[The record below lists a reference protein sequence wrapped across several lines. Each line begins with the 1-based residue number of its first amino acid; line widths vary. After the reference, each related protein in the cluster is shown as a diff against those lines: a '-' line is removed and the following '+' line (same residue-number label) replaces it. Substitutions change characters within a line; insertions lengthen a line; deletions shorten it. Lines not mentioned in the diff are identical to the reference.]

1 MKMSKVLEAIQ
12 KELKKP
18 LPEPRVVVTKK
29 EKTKMAKK
37 AKKAVEDDED
47 TGRDESDEDEGDED
61 DEEEEEAP
69 KAKKSKKA
77 AKSSKPAKSSK
88 KAAKSNGDD
97 GGVSIQELAEEAG
110 INAQSA
116 RVKLRD
122 AELGKPDGG
131 RWRWKDGSKDLKAA
145 RKALGL

>member
-1 MKMSKVLEAIQ
+1 
-12 KELKKP
+12 
-18 LPEPRVVVTKK
+18 
-29 EKTKMAKK
+29 MAKK
-37 AKKAVEDDED
+37 AKKVEEDDED

-61 DEEEEEAP
+61 DEEEEAP
-69 KAKKSKKA
+69 KAKKGKKA
-77 AKSSKPAKSSK
+77 AK
-88 KAAKSNGDD
+88 AAKGGKSAKKSKSKNGDDD
-97 GGVSIQELAEEAG
+97 GGVSIQDLAEEAG

-131 RWRWKDGSKDLKAA
+131 RWRWKEGSKDLKAA